1 VSIDVTAPVM
11 APAHDLGRKRFDLF
25 LLVLLFWLAMIGVES
40 SSAASRGL
48 DRIWPTGLTR
58 AIVAWTVWALL
69 VPFILKLDR
78 LLPVR
83 RDALFERFLFHIPLS
98 LIFSAIKQLLA
109 YTLFSYLRTGVH
121 THRPMLKVLQG
132 SFGGA
137 FQAGVFV
144 YWIVVFSYF
153 AFEYRKDL
161 YQRELQALDLER
173 RISES
178 RLKTLRAQLRPNLLF
193 YTLRA
198 ISARVE
204 SSPRIAR
211 RMLEEVGALLRL
223 SLANSEEEEV
233 PLAQEI
239 GVLEHYLEIQKAEF
253 EERLGAIV
261 KADSDVL
268 HALVPTFIL
277 QPLVQTAMLYGMSSD
292 QNKRRVEVRAW
303 RQNGQLYLRVEDNG
317 ARFSQGGD
325 VDDAFGIGVANTRER
340 LKCLY
345 GDQDQTFKV
354 VSEPGKGICVDLSI
368 PFREGS

>member
-1 VSIDVTAPVM
+1 VTTL
-11 APAHDLGRKRFDLF
+11 AHDIWRKRFGLF
-25 LLVLLFWLAMIGVES
+25 LLVLLFWMAMVGVEF

-48 DRIWPTGLTR
+48 NRTWSMGLTR
-58 AIVAWTVWALL
+58 AIISWTVWALL

-78 LLPVR
+78 WLPVR

-98 LIFSAIKQLLA
+98 LIFAAIKVLLA
-109 YTLFSYLRTGVH
+109 YIAFLPLRSGGVH
-121 THRPMLKVLQG
+121 RPLLKVLQA

-144 YWIVVFSYF
+144 YWIVVFFYF
-153 AFEYRKDL
+153 AFEYRKDVH
-161 YQRELQALDLER
+161 QRELQALELER

-193 YTLRA
+193 HTLRA
-198 ISARVE
+198 ISARLE
-204 SSPRIAR
+204 GSPRMAR
-211 RMLEEVGALLRL
+211 RMLEEVGELLRL

-239 GVLEHYLEIQKAEF
+239 GVLEHYLDIQKAEF

-277 QPLVQTAMLYGMSSD
+277 QPLVQTAILYGMSSD
-292 QNKRRVEVRAW
+292 QNKSRVEVRAW
-303 RQNGQLYLRVEDNG
+303 RQNGHLHLRVQDNG
-317 ARFSQGGD
+317 ARYPQGD
-325 VDDAFGIGVANTRER
+325 VDGAFGIGVANTRER

-345 GDQDQTFKV
+345 GDQDQTFEV
-354 VSEPGKGICVDLSI
+354 VREPGKGVCVDLSI
-368 PFREGS
+368 PFREGY

>member
-1 VSIDVTAPVM
+1 MTAL
-11 APAHDLGRKRFDLF
+11 AHDIWRKRFGLF
-25 LLVLLFWLAMIGVES
+25 LLVLLFWMAMVGVEF

-48 DRIWPTGLTR
+48 NRTWWLGLTR
-58 AIVAWTVWALL
+58 SMISWTVWALL

-98 LIFSAIKQLLA
+98 LIFAAIKVLLA
-109 YTLFSYLRTGVH
+109 YIAFLPTRSTGVY
-121 THRPMLKVLQG
+121 THRPLLKVLQS
-132 SFGGA
+132 SFGGT

-144 YWIVVFSYF
+144 YWIVVFFYF
-153 AFEYRKDL
+153 AFEYRKDVH
-161 YQRELQALDLER
+161 QRELQALELER

-193 YTLRA
+193 HTLRA
-198 ISARVE
+198 ISARLE

-253 EERLGAIV
+253 EERLGAVV

-277 QPLVQTAMLYGMSSD
+277 QPLVQTAILYGMSSD

-303 RQNGQLYLRVEDNG
+303 RQNGHLHLRVQDDG
-317 ARFSQGGD
+317 ARHPQGD

-345 GDQDQTFKV
+345 GDQDQTFEV
-354 VSEPGKGICVDLSI
+354 VSDPGKGVCVDLSI
-368 PFREGS
+368 PFREGY